1 MNDTCI
7 KQKLIFVSTILLF
20 SIFQVRVSK
29 TFASP
34 PAPAPRCYVEGII
47 QKVTHKD
54 ALNNIN
60 PQGPTD
66 MTTYIPERYE
76 LKILINKTSY
86 IDGEKSFQSC
96 DSLYPKGTTKE
107 IVINKDK
114 ITDNTIPAVKQ
125 KITGT
130 VRSFWW
136 ASFDSYTVTS
146 IENARNAMN
155 FFERIKAFIIQIGH
169 YFKF

>member
-7 KQKLIFVSTILLF
+7 KQKLIFVSIILLF
-20 SIFQVRVSK
+20 SIFQVRASK

-34 PAPAPRCYVEGII
+34 PAPTPRCYVEGII
-47 QKVTHKD
+47 QKVTYKD

-66 MTTYIPERYE
+66 MATYIPERYE

-86 IDGEKSFQSC
+86 IDGESFQSC
-96 DSLYPKGTTKE
+96 DSLYPIGVVKE

-114 ITDNTIPAVKQ
+114 ITNNTIPAVKQ

-136 ASFDSYTVTS
+136 ATFDNYTVTS
-146 IENARNAMN
+146 IENAGSTMN
-155 FFERIKAFIIQIGH
+155 FFERIKAFVTQIGH
-169 YFKF
+169 YFRF